1 LNALQ
6 AIVVYAN
13 GGRGGTSGAR
23 LFCIRALIRTPVLFH
38 QQFSGCGALPPQGPV
53 IIYGNAEID
62 KLRILKENQGKA
74 GGYIA
79 ELIFRLAFANEGK
92 GELIYPKDSG
102 NTTLSG
108 TWKHKI

>member
-1 LNALQ
+1 MPT
-6 AIVVYAN
+6 
-13 GGRGGTSGAR
+13 GEGGGTSGAR

-74 GGYIA
+74 GGVYRWTN
-79 ELIFRLAFANEGK
+79 LSTGFCYVGK